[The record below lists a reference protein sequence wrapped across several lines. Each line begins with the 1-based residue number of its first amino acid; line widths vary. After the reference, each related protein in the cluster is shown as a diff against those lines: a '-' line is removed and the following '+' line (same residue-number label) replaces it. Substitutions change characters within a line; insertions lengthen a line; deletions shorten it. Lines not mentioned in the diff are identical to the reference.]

1 MSCIKQIHD
10 DSVSGVPD
18 GVAGGVVTNPMAEEE
33 AELDR
38 GKAQQWLVFA
48 AVVRVW
54 CTQLTACVGVAGCVA
69 GGVCSK
75 AKAVAEAEPDGGK
88 AQQ

>member
-18 GVAGGVVTNPMAEEE
+18 GVAGGVVTSPMAEEE

-38 GKAQQWLVFA
+38 GKAQQCLVFA
-48 AVVRVW
+48 G
-54 CTQLTACVGVAGCVA
+54 VGEC
-69 GGVCSK
+69 GVHS
-75 AKAVAEAEPDGGK
+75 
-88 AQQ
+88 